1 VEPVFS
7 FRRFGYALGAMVV
20 VLAVGTLGFRASLHE
35 SWLQSFYRA
44 VVSASL
50 TGLDTVPPND
60 SSRIL
65 TIVLVLAGITIFA
78 YIGSLL
84 VEAIARGVIG
94 GMWAERRRRRTIEG
108 LRDHYIICGFGRV
121 GRRAAEEF
129 GHEGAPFL
137 VLDFSLQAKEAAAEA
152 GVLFVEGNGTDDDDL
167 REAGVERARGLIAAS
182 DDDADNLY
190 IALSARS
197 VKPDL
202 FIVARASNEDAA
214 KKLRLAGADRI
225 VQPYQAAGQVMANLI
240 LRPQVS
246 AFVDVVTTASGTDLR
261 FEEIEVTDA
270 SGQGGKSIRDLDI
283 RRQTGALIVALRK
296 RDGSFDTTPTPEAVL
311 DVGDVLIAAGTEQE
325 LRALEGIF
333 APRETLAQGAD

>member
-7 FRRFGYALGAMVV
+7 FRRFGYAIGAMVG
-20 VLAVGTLGFRASLHE
+20 VLFFGTIAFHAVLDEA
-35 SWLQSFYRA
+35 WLQSFYRA
-44 VVSASL
+44 VVSSSL

-60 SSRIL
+60 SARIV

-94 GMWAERRRRRTIEG
+94 GMWADRRRRRAIEA

-121 GRRAAEEF
+121 GRRVAEEF
-129 GHEGAPFL
+129 RHEDAPCV
-137 VLDFSLQAKEAAAEA
+137 VLDFSPEAKEAAEEA
-152 GVLFVEGNGTDDDDL
+152 GVLFIEGNGTDDDDL
-167 REAGVERARGLIAAS
+167 REAGLERARGLIAAS

-190 IALSARS
+190 ITLSARS
-197 VKPDL
+197 VKDDL

-225 VQPYQAAGQVMANLI
+225 VQPYQAAGRVMANLI
-240 LRPQVS
+240 LRPQVT
-246 AFVDVVTTASGTDLR
+246 AFVDVVTTASGNDLR
-261 FEEIEVTDA
+261 FEEIEVTTA
-270 SGQGGKSIRDLDI
+270 CGQGGKSIRDLDI
-283 RRQTGALIVALRK
+283 RKETGALVVALRK
-296 RDGSFDTTPTPEAVL
+296 RDGTFDTTPTPEAVL
-311 DVGDVLIAAGTEQE
+311 DIGDVLIAAGTEEE

-333 APRETLAQGAD
+333 APRETVAR

>member
-1 VEPVFS
+1 VEHAFS
-7 FRRFGYALGAMVV
+7 FRRFGYAIGAMIG
-20 VLAVGTLGFRASLHE
+20 VLLFGTIAFHAVMDEA
-35 SWLQSFYRA
+35 WLQSFYRA
-44 VVSASL
+44 VVSSSL

-60 SSRIL
+60 SARII

-94 GMWAERRRRRTIEG
+94 GMWADRRRRRAIEA

-121 GRRAAEEF
+121 GRRVAEEF
-129 GHEGAPFL
+129 RHEGAACV
-137 VLDFSLQAKEAAAEA
+137 VLDFSLEAKEAAEEA

-167 REAGVERARGLIAAS
+167 REAGLERARGLIAAS

-190 IALSARS
+190 ITLSARS
-197 VKPDL
+197 VKDDL

-225 VQPYQAAGQVMANLI
+225 VQPYQAAGRAMANLI
-240 LRPQVS
+240 LRPQVT
-246 AFVDVVTTASGTDLR
+246 AFVDVVTTASGNDLR
-261 FEEIEVTDA
+261 FEEIEVTTA
-270 SGQGGKSIRDLDI
+270 CGQGGKSIRDLDI
-283 RRQTGALIVALRK
+283 RKETGALVVALRK
-296 RDGSFDTTPTPEAVL
+296 RDGTFDTTPTPEAVL
-311 DVGDVLIAAGTEQE
+311 DIGDVLIAAGTEEE

-333 APRETLAQGAD
+333 APRETVAQ